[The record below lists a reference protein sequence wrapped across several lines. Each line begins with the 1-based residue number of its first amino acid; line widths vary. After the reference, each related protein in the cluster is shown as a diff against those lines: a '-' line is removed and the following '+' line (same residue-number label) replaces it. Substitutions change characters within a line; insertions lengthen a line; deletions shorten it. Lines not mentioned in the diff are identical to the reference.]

1 MTSWVS
7 TSFPRRARDER
18 GSMAVELVILAPLLM
33 MFVML
38 IVLFGRFVTV
48 QGDIDGAARDAARAA
63 SLEGSHAEAVNA
75 ARDVVTKSLDAQTTC
90 DPPMMSPTFQAGA
103 TLVVR
108 LRCKVSYEGL
118 GLLGVRGHKVIEAE
132 SAVPLDPY
140 RSYR

>member
-1 MTSWVS
+1 
-7 TSFPRRARDER
+7 
-18 GSMAVELVILAPLLM
+18 MAVELVILAPVLM

-63 SLEGSHAEAVNA
+63 SLQPSRSQAVVA
-75 ARDVVTKSLDAQTTC
+75 ANDVVNKSLDAQTNQTTC
-90 DPPMMSPTFQAGA
+90 DPPSMSPTFRAGA

-108 LRCKVSYEGL
+108 LRCKVSYQGL
-118 GLLGVRGHKVIEAE
+118 GLLGVRGHKVMEAE

>member
-1 MTSWVS
+1 MRSSVS
-7 TSFPRRARDER
+7 TPAARGSHDER
-18 GSMAVELVILAPLLM
+18 GSMAVELVILAPILM

-63 SLEGSHAEAVNA
+63 SLQPSRAEAVVA
-75 ARDVVTKSLDAQTTC
+75 AKDVVDKSLDAQTTC
-90 DPPMMSPTFQAGA
+90 DPPSMSPTFQAGA

-108 LRCKVSYEGL
+108 LRCKVSYQGL
-118 GLLGVRGHKVIEAE
+118 GLLGVSGHKVIEAE